1 MGIVIAPVLAL
12 WQPLGLAACKHFPL
26 PTALTGVSVSEPPPE
41 DADGDDGPTDAG
53 MTQTDVYIEQ
63 KERKQQKKY
72 DSDDDGEP
80 DRQGKKK
87 KMKNVARGFG
97 SLPFHPP
104 APSGLPHSKGYVQKR
119 SFPPVPLFV
128 CNAQVA
134 TMPVAAGQSEKRDG
148 NQHFMRVSPCRQ

>member
-1 MGIVIAPVLAL
+1 MTRLQARGCKRPIHFVCVCLLHGDCHLTSLGFVASSRLGRLQAPLLA
-12 WQPLGLAACKHFPL
+12 HFIDWP
-26 PTALTGVSVSEPPPE
+26 VCVSEPPPE

-97 SLPFHPP
+97 SLPVQPP
-104 APSGLPHSKGYVQKR
+104 APPGSLIPKGMFR
-119 SFPPVPLFV
+119 GDLSRLFLLLY
-128 CNAQVA
+128 A
-134 TMPVAAGQSEKRDG
+134 MHK
-148 NQHFMRVSPCRQ
+148 